1 MSLTYDAGQRSVDLV
16 LLPSKVLSRTLK
28 DLQRRGVMPTTHDE
42 TLVVVE
48 VLRQEVEKRAAI
60 EKAEPVQ
67 LRYIRELFAEADED
81 NSGTVSFQLLLLM
94 HILERD
100 IVPFSFCST
109 WKNYHIFWCMAHG
122 YTSVGCLCR
131 LT

>member
-1 MSLTYDAGQRSVDLV
+1 MSLTYDAGKKSVDFV

-28 DLQRRGVMPTTHDE
+28 DLQRRGVMPTTRDE

-60 EKAEPVQ
+60 EKTEPVQ

-81 NSGTVSFQLLLLM
+81 NSGTVSLSFLQ
-94 HILERD
+94 HIRRHQREVAPYSQVLYE
-100 IVPFSFCST
+100 
-109 WKNYHIFWCMAHG
+109 
-122 YTSVGCLCR
+122 CLQ
-131 LT
+131 